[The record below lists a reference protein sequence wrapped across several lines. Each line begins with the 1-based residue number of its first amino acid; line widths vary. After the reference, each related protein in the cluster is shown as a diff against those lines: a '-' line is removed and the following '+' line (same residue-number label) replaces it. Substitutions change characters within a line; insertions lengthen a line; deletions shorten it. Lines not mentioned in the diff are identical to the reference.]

1 MDNKKPLRYW
11 TLEELKRSCQENV
24 GPTGC
29 MSRCP
34 FKSICDILCGEDGVP
49 EMDVVPGDWDL
60 TDPPRWTRDDIEDA
74 KAIKRLYPKTVQVE
88 RNEEARGTI
97 VLCYNNGMK
106 HYGVTGA
113 ISSLKPGE
121 SVPLQE
127 ILDAEELLRVNT

>member
-1 MDNKKPLRYW
+1 M
-11 TLEELKRSCQENV
+11 
-24 GPTGC
+24 
-29 MSRCP
+29 
-34 FKSICDILCGEDGVP
+34 P

-74 KAIKRLYPKTVQVE
+74 KAIKLLYPKTVQVE

-106 HYGVTGA
+106 HYGFTGA